1 MNTFAFC
8 KYFPGNS
15 VVHRLDSRLKI
26 ISSALFFALAFS
38 SNNIFS
44 LILIAAFVIIMAI
57 FSCVPIIK
65 YIKSFNIIKI
75 YFTVSYYAGEKQA
88 KHMAKCKVT

>member
-1 MNTFAFC
+1 MCTLLYTQKIYKKFQYYKNLFYC
-8 KYFPGNS
+8 IIL
-15 VVHRLDSRLKI
+15 HR
-26 ISSALFFALAFS
+26 
-38 SNNIFS
+38 
-44 LILIAAFVIIMAI
+44 
-57 FSCVPIIK
+57 K